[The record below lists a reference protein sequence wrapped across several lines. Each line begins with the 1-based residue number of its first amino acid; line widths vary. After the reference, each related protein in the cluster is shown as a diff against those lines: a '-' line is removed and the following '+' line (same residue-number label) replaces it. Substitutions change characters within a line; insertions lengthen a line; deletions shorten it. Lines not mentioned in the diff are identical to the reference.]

1 MNIDDCFRKG
11 LLKKNDFPDN
21 IIGKEI
27 ENSKKHLKN
36 ASQCVED
43 GMLDLA
49 VVSVYTA
56 MFHAARAILF
66 KDGIKERSHICVMI
80 YLKEKYPELSEYTK
94 ILDTYRRSRHTMLY
108 GIDVDVIE
116 DDAKLG
122 IEQTEEFIEKI
133 EKEVIN
139 KKIDDFK

>member
-1 MNIDDCFRKG
+1 MNVNDCFKKG
-11 LLKKNDFPDN
+11 LLKRNDFPEK

-36 ASQCVED
+36 ASQCLEE

-80 YLKEKYPELSEYTK
+80 YLKEKYPDLAEYAT
-94 ILDTYRRSRHTMLY
+94 IFDNYRRSRHTMLY
-108 GIDVDVIE
+108 GMDVEVIE

-122 IEQTEEFIEKI
+122 IEQAEEFISKI

-139 KKIDDFK
+139 KKINDFK

>member
-11 LLKKNDFPDN
+11 LLKRSCFPDN

-36 ASQCVED
+36 AYQCIRD

-80 YLKEKYPELSEYTK
+80 YLKEKYPELSEYTT

-108 GIDVDVIE
+108 GIDIKVIE

-122 IEQTEEFIEKI
+122 IEQAEKFINKI

-139 KKIDDFK
+139 KKIDDFE